1 MLTRYLPKPDL
12 AKRAIIT
19 FFAVL
24 MLILVWSSLSFP
36 QKPSSIDKG
45 TTSDTSKHPTPD
57 AVKDPDWINPQL
69 QLHPVSCVG
78 PRGKRLNEST
88 DDQLK
93 SSFHDFAS
101 YPEPITGS
109 FEALVLN
116 RSWTTAEE
124 RYGPYGFGQDKE
136 GYRFSHVSWKDVKWG
151 ILQDQCDQ
159 ENSHRLPNQAK
170 LSEMRRF
177 MYREPSKPEVRTKPK
192 RNKVCDAAL
201 AVPSLA

>member
-1 MLTRYLPKPDL
+1 LSLFQLSSLTDLSGGHQNMTMLTRYLPKPDL

-24 MLILVWSSLSFP
+24 MLVLVWSSLSFP

-93 SSFHDFAS
+93 SSYHDFAP

-109 FEALVLN
+109 FEGN
-116 RSWTTAEE
+116 RDGTDRT
-124 RYGPYGFGQDKE
+124 
-136 GYRFSHVSWKDVKWG
+136 
-151 ILQDQCDQ
+151 
-159 ENSHRLPNQAK
+159 
-170 LSEMRRF
+170 SE
-177 MYREPSKPEVRTKPK
+177 
-192 RNKVCDAAL
+192 CDA
-201 AVPSLA
+201 SF